1 MAASINPDDVDVN
14 TKSKEKDEISYL
26 KSMDSLMDELSKK
39 YTDLSKKRAL
49 MRRSLIT
56 DLAYRMSPKNV
67 AMADSA

>member
-1 MAASINPDDVDVN
+1 MTASMNPNNVDINE
-14 TKSKEKDEISYL
+14 KSKEKDEALYL